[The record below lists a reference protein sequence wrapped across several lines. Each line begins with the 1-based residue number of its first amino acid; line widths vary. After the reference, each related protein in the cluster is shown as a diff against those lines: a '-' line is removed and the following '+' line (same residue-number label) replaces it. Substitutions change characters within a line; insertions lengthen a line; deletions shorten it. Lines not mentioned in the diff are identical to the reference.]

1 MSFLKKIRKSI
12 KSTYLF
18 DVFRNFFPKTNKSFS
33 ETYGEDLFVN
43 YFFKD
48 LKKGFYVDIG
58 CNLPK
63 SGSLTYA
70 LYKKG
75 WNGLKVD
82 ISKRSIELNKIY
94 RKRDINLNVSI
105 GKVEKIVDS
114 YIFYENCSMNTVN
127 QEFSK
132 YTEKSV
138 NKKPLINRISQRKL
152 DTVLKKK

>member
-1 MSFLKKIRKSI
+1 M
-12 KSTYLF
+12 
-18 DVFRNFFPKTNKSFS
+18 
-33 ETYGEDLFVN
+33 
-43 YFFKD
+43 
-48 LKKGFYVDIG
+48 
-58 CNLPK
+58 
-63 SGSLTYA
+63 
-70 LYKKG
+70 
-75 WNGLKVD
+75 KVD

-138 NKKPLINRISQRKL
+138 NKKAFNK
-152 DTVLKKK
+152 